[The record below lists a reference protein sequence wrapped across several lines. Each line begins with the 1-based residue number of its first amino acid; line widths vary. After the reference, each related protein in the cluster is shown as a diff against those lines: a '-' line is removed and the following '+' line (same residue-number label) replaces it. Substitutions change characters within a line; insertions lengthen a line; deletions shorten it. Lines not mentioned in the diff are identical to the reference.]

1 MIHNLTK
8 HFGVLTLA
16 LFLLVGYAQAQ
27 HTPQEAKL
35 IVSRLYYIST
45 NLTWPDNAKTSFNL
59 IVSTE
64 DKDLVVELSSLART
78 KKIKGKPYKI
88 LTYTGIDEIPGLNG
102 DMIFLNKKQTKKI
115 SQIVDLT
122 SGSSLLI
129 VSENSEEKRDVM
141 INMIR
146 VQTNNVYNIE
156 VAKSNIVAR
165 NIEIGASLLLIGG
178 KEIDVKELYVEQNK
192 ILKQE
197 KEKVEAQRAMLAQ
210 QDSEMREQ
218 KQKLDDLRK
227 SIESQRKL
235 IESQNSE
242 LVQQQVSMQRQKARL
257 DSLMQEAITQ
267 QTIVNQKQIEI
278 AEKEKQVALQQE
290 KVDSYNAIL
299 DKLRTEVEEHQQK
312 IASQKNDLTTKTAT
326 IESQKYII
334 YIVGAFLGVFV
345 GLVFMALWAYNTKR
359 KANILLHEKN
369 IAISRQKEEIMQ
381 QSEEIMAQR
390 DELAKQNSEIHQQKE
405 EIMSQK
411 DELQR
416 QKEVVE
422 HQNSMITGSIRVAQ
436 TIQNAILPS
445 TNVMNKL
452 FSHFSLFLPKDIVS
466 GDFYWHT
473 GIEEGDSRRDY
484 IAVVDCTGHGVP
496 GAFMSMIGSRL
507 LNSIVNE
514 QEIYDPAK
522 ILDRLDKSVQKA
534 LRQHQTENRD
544 GMEVCL
550 IRIDTTPTQRS
561 LYFSGA
567 RRPIYLYKS
576 ETKELLKYVGSAR
589 GIAGPR
595 IKSKLLEFETS
606 LIDVKPNDVVYL
618 TTDGYKDQ
626 NDMERKRLGSQAIM
640 RAFQS
645 IGHMP
650 METQCLKIQ
659 HMLEEH
665 MNGVEQRDDITI
677 FGVRI

>member
-1 MIHNLTK
+1 
-8 HFGVLTLA
+8 
-16 LFLLVGYAQAQ
+16 
-27 HTPQEAKL
+27 
-35 IVSRLYYIST
+35 
-45 NLTWPDNAKTSFNL
+45 
-59 IVSTE
+59 
-64 DKDLVVELSSLART
+64 
-78 KKIKGKPYKI
+78 
-88 LTYTGIDEIPGLNG
+88 
-102 DMIFLNKKQTKKI
+102 
-115 SQIVDLT
+115 
-122 SGSSLLI
+122 
-129 VSENSEEKRDVM
+129 
-141 INMIR
+141 
-146 VQTNNVYNIE
+146 
-156 VAKSNIVAR
+156 
-165 NIEIGASLLLIGG
+165 
-178 KEIDVKELYVEQNK
+178 
-192 ILKQE
+192 
-197 KEKVEAQRAMLAQ
+197 
-210 QDSEMREQ
+210 
-218 KQKLDDLRK
+218 
-227 SIESQRKL
+227 
-235 IESQNSE
+235 
-242 LVQQQVSMQRQKARL
+242 
-257 DSLMQEAITQ
+257 
-267 QTIVNQKQIEI
+267 
-278 AEKEKQVALQQE
+278 
-290 KVDSYNAIL
+290 
-299 DKLRTEVEEHQQK
+299 
-312 IASQKNDLTTKTAT
+312 
-326 IESQKYII
+326 
-334 YIVGAFLGVFV
+334 
-345 GLVFMALWAYNTKR
+345 
-359 KANILLHEKN
+359 
-369 IAISRQKEEIMQ
+369 
-381 QSEEIMAQR
+381 
-390 DELAKQNSEIHQQKE
+390 
-405 EIMSQK
+405 
-411 DELQR
+411 
-416 QKEVVE
+416 
-422 HQNSMITGSIRVAQ
+422 
-436 TIQNAILPS
+436 
-445 TNVMNKL
+445 MNKL